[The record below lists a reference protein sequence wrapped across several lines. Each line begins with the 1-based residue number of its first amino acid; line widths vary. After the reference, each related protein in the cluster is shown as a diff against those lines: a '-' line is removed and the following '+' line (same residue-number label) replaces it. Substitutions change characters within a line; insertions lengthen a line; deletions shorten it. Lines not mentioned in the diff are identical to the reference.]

1 MTACAAIAQNAT
13 TKLNTYQFRLTPNHS
28 HKDFIGIQKVRSSPR
43 NLRHQVNPVVDYT
56 IVIELRG
63 HDERQINPILSFPV
77 PVSIPSILLPH
88 PTEGTIVTATPFDV
102 GVLLISATDVTGTN
116 AFASG

>member
-1 MTACAAIAQNAT
+1 MS
-13 TKLNTYQFRLTPNHS
+13 TP
-28 HKDFIGIQKVRSSPR
+28 
-43 NLRHQVNPVVDYT
+43 
-56 IVIELRG
+56 
-63 HDERQINPILSFPV
+63 PIPLH
-77 PVSIPSILLPH
+77 H